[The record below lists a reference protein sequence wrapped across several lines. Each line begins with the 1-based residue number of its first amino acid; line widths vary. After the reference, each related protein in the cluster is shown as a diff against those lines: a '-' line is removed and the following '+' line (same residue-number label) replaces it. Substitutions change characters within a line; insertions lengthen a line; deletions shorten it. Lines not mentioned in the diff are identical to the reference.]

1 MKLQIDIPQR
11 YAKQRAHTATH
22 ILHSELSTIFPQTKQ
37 AGSLVD
43 EDMVRFDFYADRLL
57 DDEEISSLEDHIN
70 KVIYQGHDVLVQ
82 EMKKTDA
89 ENLGAKMFFEDKY
102 GEVVRVVQI
111 ADYKSIELCG
121 GTHVTNTKEI
131 GSFVIIWQQAVASGI
146 KRITAYTGP
155 KCLLALQE
163 KNAVLKLVAD
173 KLSCKVPQIEERIE
187 KTLKELKES
196 KIIITQVMH
205 ELIDSLEFKEQ
216 TDKNNFK
223 YEYCKINSSTLT
235 KYLFA
240 GAVLEYINKKWLGK
254 TRVFEFE
261 HEFLIYSTEGKAK
274 MLMQDFGRK
283 GGGNEQICQGRIS

>member
-57 DDEEISSLEDHIN
+57 DDEEISSLEEHIN
-70 KVIYQGHDVLVQ
+70 KVIYQGHDVVIQ
-82 EMKKTDA
+82 DMKKTDA

-131 GSFVIIWQQAVASGI
+131 GSCVII
-146 KRITAYTGP
+146 
-155 KCLLALQE
+155 
-163 KNAVLKLVAD
+163 
-173 KLSCKVPQIEERIE
+173 
-187 KTLKELKES
+187 
-196 KIIITQVMH
+196 
-205 ELIDSLEFKEQ
+205 
-216 TDKNNFK
+216 
-223 YEYCKINSSTLT
+223 
-235 KYLFA
+235 
-240 GAVLEYINKKWLGK
+240 
-254 TRVFEFE
+254 
-261 HEFLIYSTEGKAK
+261 
-274 MLMQDFGRK
+274 
-283 GGGNEQICQGRIS
+283 